1 MKKKTTKKKPT
12 LLSETVTFSGKTVE
26 DFLEQADVL
35 RACVSE
41 DNASDDLHPH
51 ASIYAQIDHYSINK
65 KGMTVYTSGE
75 NVSPICYGSIII
87 TDEIHRN
94 NGAGDPDIYF
104 RVEGIT
110 QGGVKLQPVTVP
122 AADFASLNWITKAW
136 GSSIVVTPT
145 QTAKQKLAAGILLTG
160 ERGDKRT
167 VYTHT
172 GYLFKDNK
180 PIDYI
185 SAAGSLLKSDI
196 QSEIEHNLSR
206 YQLAGVSHNVDERA
220 GAIKASLSLL
230 DAHASEVTAPLFA
243 FVYLAPILPIV
254 KDIIGETSFCL
265 YLQGKTQSGKSTL
278 AALAASHFGNFE
290 SMTPPTSFASTANYI
305 NELAFILK
313 DCILWVDDYHPQ
325 GTPNEAK
332 KQDQIFQ
339 TIARA
344 AGDHSTRGRL
354 NSSAQLQNSHP
365 PRCLFLVTGEDVPK
379 IGQSGSARVFT
390 LEVTR
395 TRKDISALQHDA
407 RNGVLSRAMSDYIK
421 YVISRFDELKSE
433 ARGCFEDISKAL
445 VEKYGACRLANQAAL
460 LCFSALLFLDY
471 AVKCGAL
478 TDDKSM
484 ELYNQIAEHIQT
496 NASNKEKQLKCE
508 DPAEMFITAIRDLIS
523 SGRRTV
529 HDLETCNREYAVL
542 NDREGVIGWK
552 DSKGYYLDSNA
563 SYTAVYDYYSHEN
576 RLFNCTSNTLHKQ
589 LREAGYVIP
598 NNQGGNLTQKRINA
612 NTVVRCLL
620 IPLSVFDD

>member
-1 MKKKTTKKKPT
+1 MKKKTTKNKPT
-12 LLSETVTFSGKTVE
+12 LLSEAVTFTGKTVG
-26 DFLEQADVL
+26 DLIEQADAL
-35 RACVSE
+35 RACVIE
-41 DNASDDLHPH
+41 DNSSDDLHPH
-51 ASIYAQIDHYSINK
+51 ASIYAQIEHYSVNK
-65 KGMTVYTSGE
+65 KGMIVYTSGE
-75 NVSPICYGSIII
+75 SVTPICYGSIII
-87 TDEIHRN
+87 TDEIYRN

-110 QGGVKLQPVTVP
+110 PGGAKLQPVTVP

-160 ERGDKRT
+160 ERGNKRT

-180 PIDYI
+180 PVDYI
-185 SAAGSLLKSDI
+185 SAAGSLLKANI

-206 YQLAGVSHNVDERA
+206 YQLAGVSSNEDERT

-243 FVYLAPILPIV
+243 FVYLPPILPIV
-254 KDIIGETSFCL
+254 KDVIGETSFCL

-278 AALAASHFGNFE
+278 AALAASHFGSFE

-325 GTPNEAK
+325 GTQHEER

-339 TIARA
+339 NIARA

-395 TRKDISALQHDA
+395 TRKDISALQRDA
-407 RNGVLSRAMSDYIK
+407 RDGVLSRAMSDYIS
-421 YVISRFDELKSE
+421 YVISNYEALKSE
-433 ARGCFEDISKAL
+433 ARRRFESISNEFIKQ
-445 VEKYGACRLANQAAL
+445 YGACRLANQAAL
-460 LCFSALLFLDY
+460 LCLSAFMFLDY
-471 AVKCGAL
+471 AGKCGAV
-478 TDDKSM
+478 TDDKSI
-484 ELYNQIAEHIQT
+484 ELYYQIAGHINT

-529 HDLETCNREYAVL
+529 HDLETCNRDYALL

-552 DSKGYYLDSNA
+552 DSKGYYFDSNA
-563 SYTAVYDYYSHEN
+563 SYAAVYDYYNHEN
-576 RLFNCTSNTLHKQ
+576 GLFNCTTNTLHKQ

-620 IPLSVFDD
+620 IPLSVLEG